1 MEKDKLAYEQVPI
14 IDEQIARLESG
25 PDSLE
30 NIQLLNQ
37 LKQERE
43 ELLKGT
49 INVAKSLAL
58 LELKRQELELVR
70 QGNAEITP
78 EKSFSDIKN
87 LWSTICSQYPMNQL
101 LTHGC
106 FYIEFARVDRAAS
119 EAFAFLTERGG
130 IYFSS
135 SKGKIVR
142 KGVNKPVLLNA
153 DSSLIKK
160 SEMFA
165 AGFQVMELYT
175 ERNYVN
181 VAALEKFAHQ
191 STLHLPLGRRLH
203 RKCGGASVP
212 KDTRHME
219 FGLYVVFNL
228 NGHSPFIVNH

>member
-1 MEKDKLAYEQVPI
+1 MQKDKLAYERVPI
-14 IDEQIARLESG
+14 LDEEIARLESG
-25 PDSLE
+25 PDSPE

-49 INVAKSLAL
+49 VNFAESQALVA
-58 LELKRQELELVR
+58 LKRQQLELLQ
-70 QGNAEITP
+70 QGNAKITP
-78 EKSFSDIKN
+78 EKSFSEIQN
-87 LWSTICSQYPMNQL
+87 LWSSICSQYPMNQL

-106 FYIEFARVDRAAS
+106 FYLEFARVDRAEL

-130 IYFSS
+130 SYISP
-135 SKGKIVR
+135 SKGKTVR
-142 KGVNKPVLLNA
+142 KGVNRPVLLNA
-153 DSSLIKK
+153 DSSIIKK

-165 AGFQVMELYT
+165 AGFQVMELHT
-175 ERNYVN
+175 ERNYLN

-191 STLHLPLGRRLH
+191 STFHLPLGHRLH